1 MRKSGF
7 FGLFLSSMV
16 AAPFVVEQFC
26 NIHQN
31 AQSHVI

>member
-16 AAPFVVEQFC
+16 AAPCVVELFC
-26 NIHQN
+26 NIRQN
-31 AQSHVI
+31 AQTHLI